1 MPTPTREPSF
11 RKGAYTGNILR
22 LEETA
27 ERMSEGGSDIG
38 EEIRK
43 MKELER
49 QRSRQNS
56 IQSSHQGDYTQGSR
70 STSMAQLD
78 TTRSRASSHAQ
89 SVVEA
94 NNTARWGGYSP
105 NAFVT
110 SPVGSVRS
118 HGSWGMNRKP
128 SVLSLIHI

>member
-1 MPTPTREPSF
+1 MDHQIAPLIPPTSPPTDLQPIIIPREPYQVPAQVSVPTPTREPSF

-49 QRSRQNS
+49 QRSRQ
-56 IQSSHQGDYTQGSR
+56 IILERY
-70 STSMAQLD
+70 M
-78 TTRSRASSHAQ
+78 
-89 SVVEA
+89 
-94 NNTARWGGYSP
+94 
-105 NAFVT
+105 
-110 SPVGSVRS
+110 
-118 HGSWGMNRKP
+118 
-128 SVLSLIHI
+128 